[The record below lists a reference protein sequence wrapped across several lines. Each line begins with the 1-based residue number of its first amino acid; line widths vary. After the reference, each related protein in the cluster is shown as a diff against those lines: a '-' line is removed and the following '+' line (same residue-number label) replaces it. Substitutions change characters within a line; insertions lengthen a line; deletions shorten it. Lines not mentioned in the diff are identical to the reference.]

1 MRNSLLGVRTLT
13 LALLVSILPLPPASV
28 GDVAAGKVVYN
39 DKCMICHG
47 ADGSSATG
55 YAKALGL
62 DPAHLGSDHVQKK
75 SDAELKKV
83 ILEGS
88 GKMKPLKGLSEIDI
102 ANVIAYVRT
111 IAKK

>member
-1 MRNSLLGVRTLT
+1 MRNSLFGVRTLT
-13 LALLVSILPLPPASV
+13 LALFALILPLTPANA
-28 GDVAAGKVVYN
+28 GDVAAGKVVYS

-62 DPAHLGSDHVQKK
+62 DPAHLGSDRVQKK

-102 ANVIAYVRT
+102 DNVITYVRT
-111 IAKK
+111 LAKK